1 MKEATKISA
10 KYLASAVTKSYIKQE
25 LKKGRSNEEIQKS
38 FTKELLIE
46 LGRDFCEKNN
56 FQLID

>member
-10 KYLASAVTKSYIKQE
+10 KYLATAVTKLYIRE
-25 LKKGRSNEEIQKS
+25 EIKKGRSSEEIQKS
-38 FTKELLIE
+38 FTKELLTE
-46 LGRDFCEKNN
+46 LGRSFCEKNN